1 MVPDVLEEVEVLTHG
16 ATIDATTDGYADRM
30 TTSPFGRVV
39 TAMVT
44 PMTPDGAVDAQ
55 GVAAVVEHLIATGHD
70 GVVVNGTTG
79 ESPTLSSAES
89 IAMVETVKRAAGDR
103 LAVTAGVGSN
113 NTAHAIE
120 MAAAATRA
128 GADALLVVSP
138 YYNKPT
144 QAGLLAHTRA
154 IADAAKLPILL
165 YDIPGRTATPFAG
178 ETLIALAD
186 HDRILG
192 VKDAKGDL
200 WAASEVMAAT
210 DLLWYSGADEH
221 NLAHLA
227 QGAHG
232 IVSVVGHVAGR
243 DYADMI
249 AAVDAGDL
257 ATAREIHHRLIPVT
271 NALMSTSQGA
281 IMAKAALVE
290 LGVISHATVRLPY
303 VEGPAEHLEIVRN
316 GLAASGIG
324 GAA

>member
-1 MVPDVLEEVEVLTHG
+1 
-16 ATIDATTDGYADRM
+16 M
-30 TTSPFGRVV
+30 TTTPFGRVI

-44 PMTPDGAVDAQ
+44 PMTPDGSVDTR
-55 GVAAVVEHLIATGHD
+55 GVAAVVEHPVSTGHD

-89 IAMVETVKRAAGDR
+89 IAMVEAVKAAAGDR

-113 NTAHAIE
+113 NTAHAIQ
-120 MAAAATRA
+120 MAGEATRA

-144 QAGLLAHTRA
+144 QPGLLAHTRA
-154 IADAAKLPILL
+154 IADAAELPIML
-165 YDIPGRTATPFAG
+165 YDIPGRTADPFAV
-178 ETLIALAD
+178 ETLVALAD
-186 HDRILG
+186 HERILA

-200 WAASEVMAAT
+200 WASSQVMAAT

-221 NLAHLA
+221 NLAHWA

-243 DYADMI
+243 QYANMV
-249 AAVDAGDL
+249 AAVDAGDT
-257 ATAREIHHRLIPVT
+257 ATARSIHHRLIPVV

-290 LGVISHATVRLPY
+290 LGVIAHATVRLPY
-303 VEGPAEHLEIVRN
+303 VESPPEHLEVLRA
-316 GLAASGIG
+316 GLSASGIG
-324 GAA
+324 ATA

>member
-1 MVPDVLEEVEVLTHG
+1 
-16 ATIDATTDGYADRM
+16 
-30 TTSPFGRVV
+30 
-39 TAMVT
+39 MVT
-44 PMTPDGAVDAQ
+44 PMTPDGELDTK
-55 GVAAVVEHLIATGHD
+55 GVAAVVEHLVATGHD

-79 ESPTLSSAES
+79 ESPTLSSTES
-89 IAMVETVKRAAGDR
+89 IAMVREVKAAAGDR
-103 LAVTAGVGSN
+103 LKVTAGVGSN

-120 MAAAATRA
+120 MAAQATEA
-128 GADALLVVSP
+128 GADGLLIVSP

-154 IADAAKLPILL
+154 LADAAELPIML
-165 YDIPGRTATPFAG
+165 YDIPGRTATPFAV

-186 HDRILG
+186 HPRILA

-200 WAASEVMAAT
+200 WASSEVMAAT
-210 DLLWYSGADEH
+210 DLLWYSGADEQ

-232 IVSVVGHVAGR
+232 VVSVVGHVAGR
-243 DYADMI
+243 YYADMI

-257 ATAREIHHRLIPVT
+257 VTARAIHHRLIPVT

-303 VEGPAEHLEIVRN
+303 VEGPPEHLEIVMA